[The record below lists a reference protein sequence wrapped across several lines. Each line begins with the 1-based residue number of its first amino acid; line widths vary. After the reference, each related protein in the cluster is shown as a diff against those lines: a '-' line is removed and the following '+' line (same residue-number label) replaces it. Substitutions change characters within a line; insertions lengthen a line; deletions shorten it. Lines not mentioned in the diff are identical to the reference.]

1 MFKEDSRFETPND
14 KAMIWRYM
22 SFGKFQSLVEEKIL
36 YFCSIDTL
44 KREDPYEGSYY
55 ASKFFN
61 DIDSSEAKR
70 VVGEVNQ
77 CGPPMTVNCWYLS
90 ENESM
95 AMWRIY
101 AKDKKGVAIQST
113 VGRLKKALRI
123 NDEEILIGKIK
134 YTDDPIDDPANYTID
149 KFSCI
154 TTKRKCFDFEKELR
168 AFVWY
173 ADNNKRI
180 QDGSLRL
187 PVEVDVLIDRIL
199 LAPTSSDEMCS
210 KVKKLL
216 ADHRVDIPIEVSSL
230 LVNPKY

>member
-1 MFKEDSRFETPND
+1 MFKEDSRFETPNN

-22 SFGKFQSLVEEKIL
+22 SFEKFKSLVAEKIL

-44 KREDPYEGSYY
+44 KQEDPYEGSYY

-70 VVGEVNQ
+70 VVGLVNQ

-90 ENESM
+90 DNDSM
-95 AMWRIY
+95 AMWKLY
-101 AKDKKGVAIQST
+101 AKDNKGIAIQST
-113 VGRLKKALRI
+113 VGHLKKALSI

-154 TTKRKCFDFEKELR
+154 TSKRICYNFEKELR

-173 ADNNKRI
+173 ADDNKRT

-199 LAPTSSDEMCS
+199 LAPTSSNERCS

-216 ADHRVDIPIEVSSL
+216 ADHRVDIPIAVSPL
-230 LVNPKY
+230 LTNPKY